1 MDIELFFQKINES
14 KISYVHW
21 KSNTNIDKA
30 LNGIDDL
37 DILVSRKD
45 KLKALDL
52 FNELN
57 IFRGLSIKDSWQ
69 KEIFHFYGLDSK
81 NNKLIH
87 IHIHFALELGY
98 DFDKCFDLPIVDEY
112 LENSVKY
119 KNVFIPQVEKEYSL
133 LLIRI
138 ILKHSLTSFLLSPKR
153 LIKVVFFQKK
163 GFIEKN
169 ILLEFNDLK
178 SRINRDKFEELLDNE
193 FNFINKKL
201 IYRFEKLILNNNNIY
216 KIFIKSFD
224 LKIQIREYSN
234 NNLFKSF
241 VVSFLRIANLK
252 LSILFNKKINKKLKE
267 GKAFAFVGGDGA
279 GKSTNIET
287 IHNFFKS
294 QIAVT
299 TIHVGRPRFTTTSY
313 LLIFLSKFFK
323 FFKFFDLR
331 NSMIFLAIAISR
343 KAELSRGFKLKE
355 KGEIVL
361 FDRVPIKGIT
371 SMDCPKMHLIKNT
384 KLTLFKNFE
393 MYIYNN
399 IYIMTSELDKL
410 FVL

>member
-1 MDIELFFQKINES
+1 M
-14 KISYVHW
+14 
-21 KSNTNIDKA
+21 
-30 LNGIDDL
+30 
-37 DILVSRKD
+37 
-45 KLKALDL
+45 
-52 FNELN
+52 
-57 IFRGLSIKDSWQ
+57 
-69 KEIFHFYGLDSK
+69 
-81 NNKLIH
+81 
-87 IHIHFALELGY
+87 
-98 DFDKCFDLPIVDEY
+98 
-112 LENSVKY
+112 
-119 KNVFIPQVEKEYSL
+119 
-133 LLIRI
+133 
-138 ILKHSLTSFLLSPKR
+138 
-153 LIKVVFFQKK
+153 
-163 GFIEKN
+163 
-169 ILLEFNDLK
+169 LEFNDLK

-410 FVL
+410 FVLKLNPKTAIKRRPEDNQEELLIRSGQIWKKNFTNYKNSEVIDTEINNIEAVNKFILNSIWRIITKI